1 MSCAQIPTMASSIVP
16 GQAHLYSI
24 EEIAEAENAYKK
36 HALMQIVRLV
46 ELEEKSD
53 QLRVHLNIADFMA
66 EPQIKKA
73 TEDYSVAS
81 SAVFQPTPEFFGA
94 KAGNF
99 GVPTGI
105 RTPVLTVK
113 G

>member
-1 MSCAQIPTMASSIVP
+1 M
-16 GQAHLYSI
+16 
-24 EEIAEAENAYKK
+24 
-36 HALMQIVRLV
+36 
-46 ELEEKSD
+46 KSY
-53 QLRVHLNIADFMA
+53 QLRVHLSITIFAA
-66 EPQIKKA
+66 ETHKEKA
-73 TEDYSVAS
+73 AEGYSAAS
-81 SAVFQPTPEFFGA
+81 FAIFRPTPEIFGA

>member
-1 MSCAQIPTMASSIVP
+1 MRGFSCRKKKRLGGNGADKAK
-16 GQAHLYSI
+16 QAL
-24 EEIAEAENAYKK
+24 A
-36 HALMQIVRLV
+36 QIVRQV

-53 QLRVHLNIADFMA
+53 QLRVHLSIAELAPDTHKEKAA
-66 EPQIKKA
+66 EETSA
-73 TEDYSVAS
+73 AS
-81 SAVFQPTPEFFGA
+81 FAVFTPSSEIFGA

>member
-1 MSCAQIPTMASSIVP
+1 MASSIVP
-16 GQAHLYSI
+16 ERTYFYGTEKIVKVEKMCEKQAL
-24 EEIAEAENAYKK
+24 AQNAPK
-36 HALMQIVRLV
+36 A
-46 ELEEKSD
+46 ELEEKSGL
-53 QLRVHLNIADFMA
+53 LRVHLSIPDFAADTHKEKAA
-66 EPQIKKA
+66 EETSA
-73 TEDYSVAS
+73 AS
-81 SAVFQPTPEFFGA
+81 FAVFRPSSELFGA

>member
-1 MSCAQIPTMASSIVP
+1 MENTYEKQSLAQNAP
-16 GQAHLYSI
+16 QA
-24 EEIAEAENAYKK
+24 
-36 HALMQIVRLV
+36 
-46 ELEEKSD
+46 ELEEKSGL
-53 QLRVHLNIADFMA
+53 LRVHLSIPDFAADTHKEKAA
-66 EPQIKKA
+66 EETSA
-73 TEDYSVAS
+73 AS
-81 SAVFQPTPEFFGA
+81 FAVFRPIPEISGA

>member
-1 MSCAQIPTMASSIVP
+1 MLSTIEAAVEVSAEKTK
-16 GQAHLYSI
+16 QAPS
-24 EEIAEAENAYKK
+24 
-36 HALMQIVRLV
+36 QIVRQI

-53 QLRVHLNIADFMA
+53 QLRVHLNIPDFVT
-66 EPQIKKA
+66 ETQIKKA